1 MTPPVSGTSGTGRQE
16 ALPDIRVFVSPLD
29 PLLAVT
35 KLLDVVVMVTN
46 VLEDN
51 RNKTNSFYSFSPVT
65 FEFAYFRNALNC
77 RNL

>member
-1 MTPPVSGTSGTGRQE
+1 M
-16 ALPDIRVFVSPLD
+16 SPLD

-77 RNL
+77 RNLQYKHIHHL

>member
-1 MTPPVSGTSGTGRQE
+1 M
-16 ALPDIRVFVSPLD
+16 SPLD

-46 VLEDN
+46 VLGDN
-51 RNKTNSFYSFSPVT
+51 RNKTNSFYSFPPVT

>member
-46 VLEDN
+46 VLGDN
-51 RNKTNSFYSFSPVT
+51 RNKTNSFYSFHQ
-65 FEFAYFRNALNC
+65 
-77 RNL
+77 

>member
-1 MTPPVSGTSGTGRQE
+1 M
-16 ALPDIRVFVSPLD
+16 SPLD

-51 RNKTNSFYSFSPVT
+51 RYKTNSFYSFSPVT

>member
-46 VLEDN
+46 VLEDKTGWLFYLGSHSAAIK
-51 RNKTNSFYSFSPVT
+51 RNQ
-65 FEFAYFRNALNC
+65 
-77 RNL
+77 